1 MAVAATRFVVAGGS
15 VAGMAS
21 ALALARAGAEVALV
35 ERDLVPLAADPE
47 EAFASSRPGVPQ
59 AHFLHA
65 FLARMV
71 QVLRDRFPDVIDDLL
86 TAGAQLS
93 TPPVEGLEDVTMLL
107 ARRSTVEWV
116 LRKAVLAQPGVTH
129 LAGRT
134 VVGVAGA
141 GGHVRGACLD
151 DGQLLEGTVVACTG
165 RRSDVGSWLAPLG
178 VALQEQLV
186 QSELVYITRWY
197 SAPDFVMPTSGL
209 LKDLGY
215 MSYLVV
221 PADAGT
227 LAVAVGLPPEDREL
241 RACLLDDTG
250 FDRVAA
256 LLPGL
261 GEGLA
266 AAGARPLRSS
276 QPMAGLVNRL
286 RRFAD
291 PAGDPLVTG
300 FHAVGD
306 AHTCTNPA
314 YGRGC
319 SLALVGA
326 TLLAD
331 AAAAHPDDPAARARA
346 YEAACTREI
355 EPWYHSSVMM
365 DQARLAMRK
374 SMEAEGAEDK
384 GAAPAPGQPDLL
396 GVLVAAG
403 AGLIQDPVV
412 IGGFA
417 RLLHLLVTPAQ
428 LFSDAEFSA
437 RLMQLMSDP
446 PPRPSRR
453 SGPTRDDLLR
463 AAYAAA

>member
-1 MAVAATRFVVAGGS
+1 MTASGERFVVAGGS
-15 VAGMAS
+15 VAGMAT
-21 ALALARAGAEVALV
+21 ALALARAGAQVTVV
-35 ERDLVPLAADPE
+35 ERDPVALAADPE
-47 EAFASSRPGVPQ
+47 EAFGSSRPGVPQ

-71 QVLRDRFPDVIDDLL
+71 HVLRDRFPDVLDDLIG
-86 TAGAQLS
+86 AGAELS
-93 TPPVEGLEDVTMLL
+93 APPVEGMEDVTMLL

-116 LRKAVLAQPGVTH
+116 LRRAVRSEPGVTH
-129 LAGRT
+129 LAGRS
-134 VVGVAGA
+134 VVGLDGA
-141 GGHVRGACLD
+141 GGHVAGARLD
-151 DGQLLEGTVVACTG
+151 DGQVIPGSVVACTG
-165 RRSDVGSWLAPLG
+165 RRTDVAGWLAPLG
-178 VALQEQLV
+178 VDVQEQLV

-197 SAPDFVMPTSGL
+197 CAPDFALPTSGL

-227 LAVAVGLPPEDREL
+227 LAVAVGLPPDDREL
-241 RACLLDDTG
+241 RACLLDDSG
-250 FDRVAA
+250 FDRIAG

-266 AAGARPLRSS
+266 AARAQPLRSS

-286 RRFAD
+286 RRFTA
-291 PAGDPLVTG
+291 PSGDPLVTG

-331 AAAAHPDDPAARARA
+331 AVAAHPDDPAARAWA
-346 YEAACTREI
+346 YEAACAQEI
-355 EPWYHSSVMM
+355 EPWFHSSVMM
-365 DQARLAMRK
+365 DRARLKMRREK
-374 SMEAEGAEDK
+374 RVT
-384 GAAPAPGQPDLL
+384 PASGQPDLL
-396 GVLVAAG
+396 SVLVAAG
-403 AGLIQDPVV
+403 AGLIDDLVV

-428 LFSDAEFSA
+428 LFSDTEFTTHM
-437 RLMQLMSDP
+437 MQLMSNP
-446 PPRPSRR
+446 PKLPAGR
-453 SGPTRDDLLR
+453 SGPSRDELLQ
-463 AAYAAA
+463 AASAAA

>member
-1 MAVAATRFVVAGGS
+1 MAGTGNRFVVAGGS
-15 VAGMAS
+15 VAGMGC
-21 ALALARAGAEVALV
+21 ALALARAGAEVTLV
-35 ERDLVPLAADPE
+35 ERDPIRLATDPE
-47 EAFASSRPGVPQ
+47 EAFAFSRPGVPQ

-71 QVLRDRFPDVIDDLL
+71 QVLRDRFPDVLDDLL
-86 TAGAQLS
+86 SAGARLAV
-93 TPPVEGLEDVTMLL
+93 PPVEGLEDVTMLL
-107 ARRSTVEWV
+107 VRRSTVEWV
-116 LRKAVLAQPGVTH
+116 LRRAVLAQPGITH
-129 LAGRT
+129 LSGRVVIGVDGTAGQVT
-134 VVGVAGA
+134 GA
-141 GGHVRGACLD
+141 RLD
-151 DGQLLEGTVVACTG
+151 DGTVLPGTVVACTG
-165 RRSDVGSWLAPLG
+165 RRTGVASWLASLG
-178 VALQEQLV
+178 VDITEQVV

-197 SAPDFVMPTSGL
+197 SAPDFAMGSSGL

-241 RACLLDDTG
+241 RACLLDDRG

-266 AAGARPLRSS
+266 TAGTKPLRSS

-286 RRFAD
+286 RRFTD

-326 TLLAD
+326 SLLAD
-331 AAAAHPDDPAARARA
+331 AVAAHPDDRVARARA
-346 YEAACTREI
+346 YEEGCAREI
-355 EPWYHSSVMM
+355 EPWFHSSVMM
-365 DQARLAMRK
+365 DQARLSMRK
-374 SMEAEGAEDK
+374 DK
-384 GAAPAPGQPDLL
+384 GTGPSAGQPDLL

-403 AGLIQDPVV
+403 AGLVDDPVV

-428 LFSDAEFSA
+428 LFGDPEFTG
-437 RLMQLMSDP
+437 RLMKLAADP
-446 PPRPSRR
+446 PPLPSGLG
-453 SGPTRDDLLR
+453 GPTRDDLI
-463 AAYAAA
+463 AAASAA